1 MTSSIS
7 PTCPRFVSFRFG
19 VPALN
24 QPCLFQRRL
33 RKSSGAGE
41 LRATEKDLF
50 PVDCPGRSSA
60 CDEGGDVS
68 GSFRVLRQPGMVKL
82 PGAGEY

>member
-7 PTCPRFVSFRFG
+7 PTCSRFVSFRFG
-19 VPALN
+19 VPAPSALF
-24 QPCLFQRRL
+24 FQRRL

-41 LRATEKDLF
+41 LRATERDLF

-60 CDEGGDVS
+60 CDEGGDWEFL
-68 GSFRVLRQPGMVKL
+68 GPPEAAMVKL
-82 PGAGEY
+82 PGLGNTRDL